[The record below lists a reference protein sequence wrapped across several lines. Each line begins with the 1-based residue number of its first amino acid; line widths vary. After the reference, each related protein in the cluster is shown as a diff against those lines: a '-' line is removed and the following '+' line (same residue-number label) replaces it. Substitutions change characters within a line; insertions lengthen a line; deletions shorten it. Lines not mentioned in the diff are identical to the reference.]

1 MDRSEL
7 TELSKLKLFEG
18 MTREELEEAL
28 TALHPREET
37 YTRNQV
43 ILNVGDMVEDFS
55 VVLSGS
61 VRMEF
66 IDSLGGRSIPA
77 FHTPGQVFGV
87 VAGVLDCP
95 MAAAAVAN
103 EDCRVLLLDR
113 SAVEAPRSHW
123 RPWLYL
129 LVRNLLTL
137 SCQKYLLLMERDTLL
152 APKRARDR
160 IIAYLGQIY
169 RELGTLEFTIPFD
182 QQQLADYLNLD
193 RSVVSKELN
202 KLKREGMLWFNRT
215 RFILQPDTPITGE
228 APAGTKF

>member
-137 SCQKYLLLMERDTLL
+137 SCQKYLLLMDRDTLL

-169 RELGTLEFTIPFD
+169 RELGALEFSIPFD

>member
-18 MTREELEEAL
+18 MSREELEEAL
-28 TALHPREET
+28 TALHPRQET
-37 YTRNQV
+37 YHRNQV
-43 ILNVGDMVEDFS
+43 ILNAGDRVEDLS

-77 FHTPGQVFGV
+77 FHMPGQAFGV
-87 VAGVLDCP
+87 VAGVLDQP

-113 SAVEAPRSHW
+113 SALEAPRSHW

-129 LVRNLLTL
+129 LVRNLLTV
-137 SCQKYLLLMERDTLL
+137 SCKKYMMLMERDTLL

-160 IIAYLGQIY
+160 IIAYLGQVY
-169 RELGTLEFTIPFD
+169 RDVGTMEFAIPFD

-202 KLKREGMLWFNRT
+202 KLKREGMLWFNRN
-215 RFILQPDTPITGE
+215 RFVLQPGTPITGE
-228 APAGTKF
+228 QKN

>member
-18 MTREELEEAL
+18 MSREELEEAL
-28 TALHPREET
+28 TALHPRQET
-37 YTRNQV
+37 YHRNQV
-43 ILNVGDMVEDFS
+43 ILNAGDRVEDLS

-77 FHTPGQVFGV
+77 FHMAGQVFGV
-87 VAGVLDCP
+87 VGGVLDQP
-95 MAAAAVAN
+95 MSAAAVAN
-103 EDCRVLLLDR
+103 EDCRILLLDR
-113 SAVEAPRSHW
+113 SALESPRSHW

-137 SCQKYLLLMERDTLL
+137 SCKKYMMLMERDTLL

-160 IIAYLGQIY
+160 IIAYLGQVY
-169 RELGTLEFTIPFD
+169 REVGTMEFAIPFD

-202 KLKREGMLWFNRT
+202 KLKREGMLWFNRN
-215 RFILQPDTPITGE
+215 RFVLQPGTPITGE
-228 APAGTKF
+228 AKS

>member
-18 MTREELEEAL
+18 MSREELEEAL
-28 TALHPREET
+28 SALHPRQET
-37 YTRNQV
+37 YHRNQV
-43 ILNVGDMVEDFS
+43 ILNVGDQVEDLS

-77 FHTPGQVFGV
+77 FHMSGQVFGV
-87 VAGVLDCP
+87 VAGVLDQP
-95 MAAAAVAN
+95 MAAVAVAN

-113 SAVEAPRSHW
+113 SALDAPRSHW

-137 SCQKYLLLMERDTLL
+137 SCKKYLMLMERDTLL

-160 IIAYLGQIY
+160 IIAYLGQVY
-169 RELGTLEFTIPFD
+169 REVGTLEFSIPFD

-202 KLKREGMLWFNRT
+202 KLKREGMLWFSRN
-215 RFILQPDTPITGE
+215 RFILQPGTAITGE
-228 APAGTKF
+228 AKV

>member
-87 VAGVLDCP
+87 VPGVLDCP